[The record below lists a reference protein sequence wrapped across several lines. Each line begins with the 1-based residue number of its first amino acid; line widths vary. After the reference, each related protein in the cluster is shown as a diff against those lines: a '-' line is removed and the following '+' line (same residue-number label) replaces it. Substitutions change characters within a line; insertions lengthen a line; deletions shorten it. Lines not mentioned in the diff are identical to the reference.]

1 MTKIPVFFR
10 DEQVAPEQG
19 YSPSAAKPA
28 QVVAEWKR
36 LRFPIEL
43 RSFLGASPK
52 DMRLA
57 HSAAYVK
64 DVLSCDEEN
73 GFGTRDP
80 RVAASLPFTVG
91 SMMEAT
97 YEAWTSK
104 SVACSPTSGFHHA
117 GWEHGAG
124 FCTFNGLI
132 VAARNVIAAG
142 ARRAAILDCDQHY
155 GDGTDDILERL
166 RDSGTSVVDR
176 IMHVTMGE
184 ARLRRGQGDKYLSQ
198 VRDALHEFA
207 KAGTE
212 VVLYQAGAD
221 PHVNDPLGG
230 LLTSEELRERDRLV
244 FTECQR
250 LGMGV
255 AWNLAGGYQR
265 DADGG
270 IQPVLDIHN
279 ATMEECIAV
288 YGGGK

>member
-28 QVVAEWKR
+28 QVMAEWKR
-36 LRFPIEL
+36 RKFPIEV
-43 RSFLGASPK
+43 RSFLGASTT
-52 DMRLA
+52 DLRLA
-57 HSAAYVK
+57 HDAKYVR

-80 RVAASLPFTVG
+80 RVAASLPFTTG
-91 SMMEAT
+91 SMIAAAREA
-97 YEAWTSK
+97 YETR

-117 GWEHGAG
+117 CWDMGGG
-124 FCTFNGLI
+124 FCTFNGL
-132 VAARNVIAAG
+132 VSAARVLLADG
-142 ARRAAILDCDQHY
+142 AKRVGILDCDQHY
-155 GDGTDDILERL
+155 GNGTDDILDKLQEIQP
-166 RDSGTSVVDR
+166 GAAAR
-176 IMHVTMGE
+176 IFHVTMGQ
-184 ARLRRGQGDKYLSQ
+184 ARLRRGQGPEYLRQ
-198 VRDALHEFA
+198 VDVALDEFA

-244 FTECQR
+244 FTTCKR

-288 YGGGK
+288 YGGV